1 MAHICLGG
9 VVVVGWG
16 WGGQGMV
23 GWVGLEL
30 TDTLVGSCISQS
42 KHANLIY
49 YVYFCALVYILHY
62 FMLIST
68 FWVLFYSVVIIRGLL

>member
-16 WGGQGMV
+16 WGGDGMV
-23 GWVGLEL
+23 GWMGLEL

-62 FMLIST
+62 SYAN
-68 FWVLFYSVVIIRGLL
+68 FYLLGSILLCCHF